1 MRLPMLLTVSL
12 LTTCVAVQSVA
23 AGDLRVMTTTTD
35 LAALTAAVGGNLV
48 KVDAIARGSQD
59 PHYVDARPSY
69 MRRLHGADLL
79 VFNGLELEIGWL
91 PLLVEGSRNPRLAA
105 GADGILD
112 ASTGLPILEIPT
124 MELDRSR
131 GDIHP
136 GGNPH
141 YTLSPLNGRR
151 ISGTILS
158 RLQELRPDQASY
170 FEERREHF
178 TFELDTHL
186 AAWKERTRS
195 WRGTKIIA
203 HHKQWEYLAAWLGL
217 EIVAYIE
224 EKPGIPPTPRH
235 VSELV
240 TLIEREQIRVILRS
254 TFAEERP
261 SDRLAQR
268 TSARVVEL
276 PAAVGAVA
284 EANNYISLIDV
295 ILDRLETSMSEE
307 PVPGEGS

>member
-224 EKPGIPPTPRH
+224 EKPGIPPGPRH
-235 VSELV
+235 LASLV
-240 TLIEREQIRVILRS
+240 DQMATEGIRAIALAHYNPTRSGKALAERS
-254 TFAEERP
+254 GA
-261 SDRLAQR
+261 RLL
-268 TSARVVEL
+268 VL
-276 PAAVGAVA
+276 PAAVEAFDDVA
-284 EANNYISLIDV
+284 EYADLF
-295 ILDRLETSMSEE
+295 DRIVSDLETVGRGT
-307 PVPGEGS
+307 P